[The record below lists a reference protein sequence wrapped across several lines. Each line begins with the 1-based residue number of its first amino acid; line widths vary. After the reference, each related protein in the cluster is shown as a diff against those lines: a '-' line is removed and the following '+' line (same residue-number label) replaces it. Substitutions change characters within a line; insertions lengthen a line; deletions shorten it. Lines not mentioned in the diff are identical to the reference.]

1 VISLSVRL
9 STCLLICL
17 SACISPEPHIQTSPN
32 FLSLLPMAVA
42 RFFSDGVNCDKLCT
56 SGFVEFPILGP
67 MAQEIQ
73 VRRKL
78 KVTYQGQHGFDTAAY
93 AQPNSPGGSIR
104 PGRSLVSTI
113 VSLVDIKQQG
123 PAVHAI
129 ML

>member
-1 VISLSVRL
+1 VHVSGTTHSNLAKFSVPVTHGRR
-9 STCLLICL
+9 S
-17 SACISPEPHIQTSPN
+17 
-32 FLSLLPMAVA
+32 V
-42 RFFSDGVNCDKLCT
+42 FSDGVNCDKLCT

-78 KVTYQGQHGFDTAAY
+78 IVTYQGQHGFDTAAY

-113 VSLVDIKQQG
+113 VSLVDIKQ
-123 PAVHAI
+123 
-129 ML
+129 

>member
-1 VISLSVRL
+1 
-9 STCLLICL
+9 
-17 SACISPEPHIQTSPN
+17 
-32 FLSLLPMAVA
+32 
-42 RFFSDGVNCDKLCT
+42 
-56 SGFVEFPILGP
+56 

-78 KVTYQGQHGFDTAAY
+78 KVTYQVQHGFDTAAY
-93 AQPNSPGGSIR
+93 TQPNSPGGSIR